1 MERELL
7 LKASIQNPTDR
18 QERIK
23 PWTEDKDCCA
33 QLAREDFSMKDL
45 RRGLPTSTA
54 ATLSSD
60 LAEVSRALFPRAVCK
75 IKSSMPHGCFLHR
88 SQVEGTHW
96 GSVSSL
102 LINLSNS

>member
-1 MERELL
+1 MDRELL

-33 QLAREDFSMKDL
+33 QLAQGDFSLKDL

-60 LAEVSRALFPRAVCK
+60 LAEVAGF
-75 IKSSMPHGCFLHR
+75 SSHGQFVR
-88 SQVEGTHW
+88 
-96 GSVSSL
+96 SSL
-102 LINLSNS
+102 VCHTDVSFTVAKWKAPTEVQYRVC